1 MMSQIRLQKVAKQE
15 ICARRGKEETG
26 AQGQNSSFTVVYNV
40 VHYQLS
46 L

>member
-26 AQGQNSSFTVVYNV
+26 GRWKLDNFNDSAIAINNR
-40 VHYQLS
+40 
-46 L
+46 